1 MHHDT
6 VFIVDDDGAVRDAVS
21 LLLSL
26 KGYPTATFASAED
39 FLGAWQPHWR
49 GCVVADIRM
58 PGLSGLEL
66 QDRLRQKGSTLGV
79 GIVTAHGDV
88 AAARK
93 AFLNHAVDFIE
104 KPFDGAALFAA
115 VERAL
120 TLRGAQGAA
129 GSGAVPLAAPP
140 AGGPTGA
147 PPPESAVP
155 VVGPATRVLL
165 SPRES
170 EVLELLVQ
178 GLHNRSIAEQLGI
191 SHRTVEIHK
200 ARVMSKLNVRSL
212 VELVRL
218 VDGQRDG
225 A

>member
-6 VFIVDDDGAVRDAVS
+6 IFIVDDDGAVRDAIS

-26 KGYPTATFASAED
+26 KGHPTATFASAED

-49 GCVVADIRM
+49 GCVVADLRM

-66 QDRLRQKGSTLGV
+66 QAQLQQRGSPLAV
-79 GIVTAHGDV
+79 VMVTAHGDV
-88 AAARK
+88 AAARQ

-120 TLRGAQGAA
+120 ALKGADASSLAPAMTPAAVDPVAPQG
-129 GSGAVPLAAPP
+129 L
-140 AGGPTGA
+140 GPT
-147 PPPESAVP
+147 
-155 VVGPATRVLL
+155 TRVLL
-165 SPRES
+165 SPRET

-200 ARVMSKLNVRSL
+200 ARVMSKLNVRSV